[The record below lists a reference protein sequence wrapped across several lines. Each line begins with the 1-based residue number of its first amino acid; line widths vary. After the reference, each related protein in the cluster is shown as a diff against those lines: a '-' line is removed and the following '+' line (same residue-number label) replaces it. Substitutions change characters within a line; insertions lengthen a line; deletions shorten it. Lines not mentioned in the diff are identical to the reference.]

1 MNIEAKMNDVKY
13 TGAGIICYI
22 DNTKGTIK
30 ELSKDYL
37 FLILEDK
44 KHQYDFPK
52 GGLEPNEPIFD
63 CAKREAFEEANIKS
77 SNIEKFLVDS
87 IDKAYVCGSGLVL
100 FLAKLD
106 IYSIGS
112 IKIKLNH
119 TINKFEHKQ
128 EFFYLT
134 KEEATTN
141 EENNNKEAFKKMP
154 FYLNK
159 SLDWAYNII
168 KKSEI

>member
-1 MNIEAKMNDVKY
+1 MNIEAKMNDIKY

-52 GGLEPNEPIFD
+52 GGLEPNEPILD

-77 SNIEKFLVDS
+77 ANIEKFLVDS
-87 IDKAYVCGSGLVL
+87 IDKAHICGTGLVL

-112 IKIKLNH
+112 IKIKFNH
-119 TINKFEHKQ
+119 MINDYEHKQ
-128 EFFYLT
+128 KFFYLT
-134 KEEATTN
+134 KEEAITN
-141 EENNNKEAFKKMP
+141 EEETDEKIFKKMP

-168 KKSEI
+168 KNSEI

>member
-1 MNIEAKMNDVKY
+1 MNIEVKMNDVKY

-22 DNTKGTIK
+22 DNTKGTI
-30 ELSKDYL
+30 EGLDKDYL
-37 FLILEDK
+37 FLILEDHK
-44 KHQYDFPK
+44 DRYDFPK
-52 GGLEPNEPIFD
+52 GGLDPNEPLID

-87 IDKAYVCGSGLVL
+87 IDKAHICGSGLVL

-112 IKIKLNH
+112 IKIKFNH

-128 EFFYLT
+128 KLFYLT

-141 EENNNKEAFKKMP
+141 EEKNNKKTFKKMP

-159 SLDWAYNII
+159 SLDWAYNVI
-168 KKSEI
+168 KNSEI

>member
-1 MNIEAKMNDVKY
+1 MKDIKY

-22 DNTKGTIK
+22 DNTKGTI
-30 ELSKDYL
+30 EDLAEDYL

-44 KHQYDFPK
+44 QDRYDFPK
-52 GGLEPNEPIFD
+52 GGLDPNEPLID

-87 IDKAYVCGSGLVL
+87 VDKAYICGSGLVL

-106 IYSIGS
+106 IYSIGN
-112 IKIKLNH
+112 IKIKFNH
-119 TINKFEHKQ
+119 MINNFEHKQ
-128 EFFYLT
+128 KFFYLS

-141 EENNNKEAFKKMP
+141 EEVKNKETFKKMP

>member
-1 MNIEAKMNDVKY
+1 MNDIKY

-22 DNTKGTIK
+22 DNTKGMIE
-30 ELSKDYL
+30 ELDKDYL
-37 FLILEDK
+37 FLILEDNK
-44 KHQYDFPK
+44 DRYDFPK
-52 GGLEPNEPIFD
+52 GGLDPNEPLLD

-87 IDKAYVCGSGLVL
+87 IDKAYICGSGLVL

-112 IKIKLNH
+112 IKIKFNH
-119 TINKFEHKQ
+119 TINNFEHKQ
-128 EFFYLT
+128 KFFYLT
-134 KEEATTN
+134 KEEATSN
-141 EENNNKEAFKKMP
+141 EEKKNEETFKKMP

-168 KKSEI
+168 KNSEI